1 MDALFR
7 DRRARGEPGLRAS
20 VGVHW
25 GPALM
30 GNIGDEKRLEFAV
43 VGDTVNVASRLEGL
57 TRDLR
62 ADVVASEAVIARAR
76 EEGLAPDSF
85 TAHGKQALRGR
96 DEPVAVWSF
105 TA

>member
-1 MDALFR
+1 MATFGTPVPSGRDAANALECARAIAIEMDALDR
-7 DRRARGEPGLRAS
+7 ERRARGEPSVRTS

-57 TRDLR
+57 TRLLH
-62 ADVVASEAVIARAR
+62 ADVVASDAVIGARA
-76 EEGLAPDSF
+76 
-85 TAHGKQALRGR
+85 QAK
-96 DEPVAVWSF
+96 A
-105 TA
+105 